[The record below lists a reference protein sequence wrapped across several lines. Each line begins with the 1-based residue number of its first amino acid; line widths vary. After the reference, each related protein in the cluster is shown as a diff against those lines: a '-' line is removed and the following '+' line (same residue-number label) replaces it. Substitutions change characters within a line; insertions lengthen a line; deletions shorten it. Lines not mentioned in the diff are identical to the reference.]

1 MDIEGIDALIE
12 AIKNFKGGVI
22 SISHDERFITN
33 TSNQVRL
40 RRDSLYPSTFNSI
53 SNLVKKK
60 TVADMELLALGLR
73 RRQGNQVYG
82 RCGGV
87 QEDCDARV
95 ASQVEAL
102 ILGLQN

>member
-1 MDIEGIDALIE
+1 
-12 AIKNFKGGVI
+12 
-22 SISHDERFITN
+22 
-33 TSNQVRL
+33 
-40 RRDSLYPSTFNSI
+40 
-53 SNLVKKK
+53 
-60 TVADMELLALGLR
+60 MELLALGLR

-95 ASQVEAL
+95 TSQVEAL